1 MYTVNFTEKPEKFTV
16 YMKLF
21 EFIIF
26 SKSCQERYQTL
37 ISINNSDYSNIF
49 LTFAS

>member
-1 MYTVNFTEKPEKFTV
+1 MYIVNFTEKPEKFTI

-21 EFIIF
+21 DFRIF
-26 SKSCQERYQTL
+26 SKSHQERSQTL
-37 ISINNSDYSNIF
+37 IRINNSDYSNIF